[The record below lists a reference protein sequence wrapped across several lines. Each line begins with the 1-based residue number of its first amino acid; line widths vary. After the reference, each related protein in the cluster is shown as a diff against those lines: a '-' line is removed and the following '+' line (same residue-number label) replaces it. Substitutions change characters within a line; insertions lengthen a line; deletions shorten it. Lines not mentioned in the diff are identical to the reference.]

1 MILYTLSTESTF
13 VISIALPIS
22 RYTPPLR
29 LRWIHRT
36 VGPLPFCLLLL
47 VDVNSAGDTLI
58 LFREGANEM
67 KVCMIDDDGN
77 DVPFSLL
84 FLVVDD
90 CETYTSHIDSISD
103 TSYSVNDVDG

>member
-1 MILYTLSTESTF
+1 MILYTLSTESTL
-13 VISIALPIS
+13 VISMALPIS

-36 VGPLPFCLLLL
+36 VGPFPFCLLFL

-58 LFREGANEM
+58 LFRDGANEM
-67 KVCMIDDDGN
+67 NVCMIDEDGIDD
-77 DVPFSLL
+77 PFSLL
-84 FLVVDD
+84 LFLVFVD

-103 TSYSVNDVDG
+103 TSYSD